1 MDNTRVL
8 LRSGLNLGF
17 SLNYFTFLLHDF
29 ENFYQRMNKP
39 DIHNN
44 IGNILSLQNELKL
57 QLVSILRAKL

>member
-1 MDNTRVL
+1 MYL
-8 LRSGLNLGF
+8 ELKF
-17 SLNYFTFLLHDF
+17 FTLHDF